1 MERCNNWTRYQ
12 WYYKSVETMDYW
24 LSEEDGE
31 NNGALDEYRQ
41 MGIQYMLRWGEQCMT
56 DTTTK

>member
-1 MERCNNWTRYQ
+1 
-12 WYYKSVETMDYW
+12 MDYW